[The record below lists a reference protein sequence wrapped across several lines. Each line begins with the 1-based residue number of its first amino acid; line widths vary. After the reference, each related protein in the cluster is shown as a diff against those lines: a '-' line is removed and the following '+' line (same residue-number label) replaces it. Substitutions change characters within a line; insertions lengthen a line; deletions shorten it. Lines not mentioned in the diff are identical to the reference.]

1 MDRVDLEQWKPKEVA
16 RLLALVETERRY
28 YQEIVANVPVGFLIV
43 NQDLIVLSANKY
55 FRKLA
60 GTSLNEILR
69 RRVEEVLPVPGLAD
83 RIKESLTTMK
93 PVERVAYQGKVGAQE
108 RNVFLAVQPLQGWE
122 LDSGAEALVVL
133 EDLESAGIKLEAPA
147 VVETTAAAVEPPQ
160 LATAEAIEPEVLAPV
175 PEEEP
180 EYVTDLDAI
189 VWECD
194 PVTLIYSY
202 VSERA
207 EEWLG
212 YPASRWTTE
221 EDFWRRHV
229 HEDDRERV
237 AEFYRRAAENGTS
250 HVCEYRALTDQG
262 AVLWVRSH
270 VRVQRDGAG
279 KASRFIGV
287 TIDITRR
294 RAHETQALQAQKVD
308 ALGRLARQVAHD
320 FNNLLMIISGYSEE
334 LRNSLPSNS
343 PLHHD
348 MSEILRATERVQ
360 TLTGQLQQYT
370 RRPAVELKFVSINGL
385 LQNLEGRLRTEV
397 GNGIEL
403 RIDTQ
408 ADSAPARVDATQ
420 TENLLLSLARQAK
433 SEMRGLGRLTIATA
447 DLEISEDYGQGLG
460 PAPGPYVLLTLSSSG
475 PGLDSDQQSKLFE
488 PWLIADESGR
498 EESLALVQAFNTV
511 RQFGGDLA
519 LWSEPGQGVSVR
531 LYLPKSERVVIPA
544 EAPPLVSTTPEKG
557 ATEST
562 NEPSLET
569 ILVVEDEA
577 GIRALVRKI
586 LRRQGYTVLEA
597 ANGDEALQACAQQ
610 KGRIDL
616 LVTDVMMPQMSGRE
630 LADKLISLR
639 PDLRV
644 LYVSGYT
651 DDAMLQSG
659 SFPAGTAFLQKPFT
673 LGSLLGKVREVLDLR
688 HGKGAGY

>member
-28 YQEIVANVPVGFLIV
+28 YQEIVANVPVGLVIV
-43 NQDLIVLSANKY
+43 NQDQIVLSANKY

-60 GTSLNEILR
+60 GTGLNEILR
-69 RRVEEVLPVPGLAD
+69 RRVEEVLPFPGLQD
-83 RIKESLTTMK
+83 RIKESLEHMR
-93 PVERVAYQGKVGAQE
+93 PQERVAFKGRVGSQE
-108 RNVFLAVQPLQGWE
+108 RNVYLAVQPLQGWE
-122 LDSGAEALVVL
+122 LDSGPEALLVL
-133 EDLESAGIKLEAPA
+133 EDIEPAVGKMDAPE
-147 VVETTAAAVEPPQ
+147 VVETTAAPVEPVALP
-160 LATAEAIEPEVLAPV
+160 EPEVLEPV
-175 PEEEP
+175 LAEP
-180 EYVTDLDAI
+180 EFVRELDAI
-189 VWECD
+189 VWESD
-194 PVTLIYSY
+194 PMTLIYSY

-212 YPASRWTTE
+212 YPAIQWTTE

-229 HEDDRERV
+229 DEEDQPRV

-250 HVCEYRALTDQG
+250 HVCEYRVRTDQN
-262 AVLWVRSH
+262 AVLWVRTH
-270 VRVQRDGAG
+270 VRVQRDGTGRAM
-279 KASRFIGV
+279 KFTGV
-287 TIDITRR
+287 TVDITRR
-294 RAHETQALQAQKVD
+294 RAQERQSVQAQKVD

-334 LRNSLPSNS
+334 LRNSLPPSS

-348 MSEILRATERVQ
+348 MGEILRATERVQ
-360 TLTGQLQQYT
+360 SLTSQLQQYT
-370 RRPAVELKFVSINGL
+370 RRPSVELKYCAVNAL
-385 LQNLEGRLRTEV
+385 LSSLEGRLREEA
-397 GNGIEL
+397 GNGIEV
-403 RIDTQ
+403 RIDAQ
-408 ADSAPARVDATQ
+408 ADEAPARVDAGQ
-420 TENLLLSLARQAK
+420 MEGVLLSLVRQAR

-447 DLEISEDYGQGLG
+447 DLEVSEDYGPGVG
-460 PAPGPYVLLTLSSSG
+460 PAPGSYLLLTLSTSG
-475 PGLDSDQQSKLFE
+475 PGMDSEQQGRLFE

-498 EESLALVQAFNTV
+498 EESLALVQAYNTV

-519 LWSEPGQGVSVR
+519 LWSEPGQGVSIR
-531 LYLPKSERVVIPA
+531 LYLPRSANAVLPA
-544 EAPPLVSTTPEKG
+544 EAPPLAPTAPITPAAE
-557 ATEST
+557 AVPEL
-562 NEPSLET
+562 PSLET

-586 LRRQGYTVLEA
+586 LRRQGYTMLEA
-597 ANGDEALQACAQQ
+597 SNGDEALQVCAQQ

-630 LADKLISLR
+630 LADKLTALR

-659 SFPAGTAFLQKPFT
+659 SFPPGTAFLQKPFT

-688 HGKGAGY
+688 QGKSASY